1 MQDGGGAGGEQARIV
16 YSAALPTVFRTAPPS
31 GPSHRKHDM
40 ASTFWNFCSAAVCPC
55 LDNPVIFPDFDTAVC
70 GFVPETAG
78 SYPHSDKPVYF
89 EATFAS
95 AGQFWG
101 SEISDFCVTRVL
113 LLMLI
118 PMF

>member
-1 MQDGGGAGGEQARIV
+1 MQGGGGAGGEQAMYPAV
-16 YSAALPTVFRTAPPS
+16 LASAARTAPPS
-31 GPSHRKHDM
+31 DLFHHRRDT
-40 ASTFWNFCSAAVCPC
+40 ASTFLNLYSAAVCPC
-55 LDNPVIFPDFDTAVC
+55 LDNSVIFSDFDTAVC

-101 SEISDFCVTRVL
+101 SEISDFYVTRTLWL
-113 LLMLI
+113 L
-118 PMF
+118 